1 MAMGPIS
8 SGGSGDS
15 DDLGDGG
22 YRPLSEINVTPLV
35 DVMLV
40 LLIVFMVAA
49 PLMMV
54 GVPLKLPK
62 TAAER
67 VQPAPDPLVLS
78 IDKDGKL
85 FIRKEPVEEAA
96 LVGRLAALRGGDP
109 TMTIYVRGD
118 KALDYGRIMEVM
130 GFVGQAGF
138 SRISLVAEG
147 LEGTAAAA
155 PGAGG
160 TR

>member
-1 MAMGPIS
+1 MAMGQITP
-8 SGGSGDS
+8 GGSGDS

-22 YRPLSEINVTPLV
+22 YRPLAEINVTPLV

-67 VQPAPDPLVLS
+67 VAPAPDPLVLS
-78 IDKDGKL
+78 VDRDGKL

-96 LVGRLAALRGGDP
+96 LVGTLSALRGGDP
-109 TMTIYVRGD
+109 NMTIYVRGD
-118 KALDYGRIMEVM
+118 KALDYGRVMEVM
-130 GFVGQAGF
+130 GLVGKAGF

-147 LEGTAAAA
+147 LE
-155 PGAGG
+155 PGAQGKGG
-160 TR
+160 KP

>member
-1 MAMGPIS
+1 MAMGSMGAGPA
-8 SGGSGDS
+8 GDS
-15 DDLGDGG
+15 EDELGDGG
-22 YRPLSEINVTPLV
+22 YRPLAEINVTPLV

-62 TAAER
+62 TSAER
-67 VQPAPDPLVLS
+67 VTPAPDPLVLS
-78 IDKDGKL
+78 VDRDGKL

-96 LVGRLAALRGGDP
+96 LVQTLSALRGGDP
-109 TMTIYVRGD
+109 NKVIYVRGD
-118 KALDYGRIMEVM
+118 KQIDYGRIMQVM
-130 GFVGQAGF
+130 GLVGEAGY

-147 LEGTAAAA
+147 QEKSEA
-155 PGAGG
+155 
-160 TR
+160 R